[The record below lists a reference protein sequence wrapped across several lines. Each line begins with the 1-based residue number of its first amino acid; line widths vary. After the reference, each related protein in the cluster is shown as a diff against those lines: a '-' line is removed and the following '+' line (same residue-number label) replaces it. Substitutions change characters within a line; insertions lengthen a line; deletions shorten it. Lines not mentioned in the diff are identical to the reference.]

1 MPLGTRE
8 TLERANH
15 RPQCPRSRSW
25 PGRGERGPG
34 WPGEMGSRWLPGRGG
49 MWSPSQLLPI
59 KQSWHFSARQRRWLP
74 ALEVSVWPQSQHS
87 LPSPGLSPQWPDDE
101 GPNRPIVILPSSSM
115 GPFRGS
121 ATGPSGGHFL
131 LPSRVPSAAALA
143 CVGGG
148 LAAGKAAGS
157 QGSNTEGWIVDR
169 GHGNAPHVTGLRALC
184 PHCAPALPGPAGL
197 RGACT

>member
-59 KQSWHFSARQRRWLP
+59 KQSWHFSTRQRRWLP
-74 ALEVSVWPQSQHS
+74 ALEVSVWPQSQRS
-87 LPSPGLSPQWPDDE
+87 LPSPGLSPQ
-101 GPNRPIVILPSSSM
+101 RP
-115 GPFRGS
+115 
-121 ATGPSGGHFL
+121 
-131 LPSRVPSAAALA
+131 
-143 CVGGG
+143 
-148 LAAGKAAGS
+148 
-157 QGSNTEGWIVDR
+157 DR
-169 GHGNAPHVTGLRALC
+169 GPQQAHCHPTQLLNGAIQGLCDRPLWRAL
-184 PHCAPALPGPAGL
+184 PPPLQGALSRSPGLCGWGSGCGESSRQPGQQH
-197 RGACT
+197 